1 MDSKNE
7 DLLEIREVLF
17 KASRPI
23 KDLKPVQGYDFN
35 NGINLEALLNS
46 LTSTGFQATNLGRA
60 IEEVN
65 CMLNWRLNDGSI
77 DEIYGNEVDRDSI
90 NHSQIKC
97 KIFLGCTSNIISSG
111 VRESIRFLIEH
122 KQVDVL
128 VTTAGGVEEDIIKCL
143 ANTYI
148 GDFSLKGASLR
159 KQGLNRI
166 GNLLLPNENYC
177 KFEDW
182 LTPILDNLLLEQQQN
197 GTLWTPSKVIARL
210 GKEINHPKSICYWA
224 QKNNIPIYCPALTDG
239 SFGDMLYMHL
249 VHNTNQLVIDI
260 GQDIKAMNSEA
271 INAKPTKTGMIILG
285 GGLPKHHICNANLMR
300 RGADFGVYINTAQE
314 YDGSD
319 SGASPD
325 EAVSWGKIRS
335 DANVVKV
342 HCDATIA
349 FPLLVAQ
356 TFAQRITKL

>member
-7 DLLEIREVLF
+7 DLEIREVVL

-23 KDLKPVQGYDFN
+23 KDLKPVFGYDFN

-46 LTSTGFQATNLGRA
+46 LASTGFQATNLGRA
-60 IEEVN
+60 TEEVN
-65 CMLNWRLNDGSI
+65 RMLNWRLNDDFI
-77 DEIYGNEVDRDSI
+77 NEIYGNEVDRDSI
-90 NHSQIKC
+90 KHSQIKC

-111 VRESIRFLIEH
+111 VRESIRFLVEH

-159 KQGLNRI
+159 EQGLNRI

-210 GKEINHPKSICYWA
+210 GKEINHPESICYWA

-260 GQDIKAMNSEA
+260 AQDIKAMNSEA
-271 INAKPTKTGMIILG
+271 VNAKPAKTGMIILG

-300 RGADFGVYINTAQE
+300 GGADFGVYINTAQE

-356 TFAQRITKL
+356 TFAQRIK